1 MADKRSNI
9 VFRFGIVYF
18 LILFAFLL
26 ILYRIIVLQYVE
38 KDEWIALASKQ
49 KKTDIVVKPNRGNI
63 FACDGRLM
71 ASSIPTYYVYMD
83 TRVPALHDEN
93 GKLFKD
99 NVDSLALCLA
109 RFFNDK
115 TVNEYKLILKKA
127 YRDSVGELQLYPKRI
142 SYSQLKE
149 LRKFPLFRLGRNKSG
164 LITKEQ
170 FKRVKPFGSLASRTI
185 GDIYADESKGGKN
198 GLELFFNKD
207 LLGTPGISMRQ
218 KVANRWEET
227 VQIEPIDGLDIQ
239 TTIDIDLQDI
249 AEKSLL
255 DSLKS
260 FDASSGYVILM
271 EVHSGEVKA
280 IVNMQRNEDGTYS
293 ENRNGAVSDQV
304 EPGSTFKVV
313 SLMAL
318 IDEGKAKVTDTIQ
331 TGNGIYN
338 FFGSNMTDHNANHG
352 GFHNITLA
360 EAIHGSSNIGISRA
374 VVKAWGS
381 NPAGFVDKIYEMR
394 LNEKMNIEIP
404 GAAGPQIRHPK
415 YNSQYWSKTTLPW
428 MSIGYETQIPPIY
441 TLAFYNAIANDG
453 KLIRPFFVKS
463 IMKNGQPI
471 KTFSTETINEQICK
485 QSTLVTV
492 REVLL
497 GVLEGEKGTAKNVRS
512 KYFRIA
518 GKTGTAQ
525 ISKGSAGY
533 KAGGKSH
540 QVSFCGYFPADA
552 PQYTCVVV
560 IREPRNGYPSGGKM
574 AGSVFKDVAEKTMA
588 LKSIRTPEY
597 LTNDTIHK
605 SQFLPFAKNGRA
617 DQLQKVLTTMGLPYS
632 GNSTQ
637 WVKTNV
643 TDQQVK
649 TENIS
654 FIPNKIPDLKGMG
667 AKDALFILGELG
679 LKVRINGRGKVI
691 AQDRL
696 PGSGF
701 RKGELIIL
709 TLN

>member
-1 MADKRSNI
+1 MPDKRSNI
-9 VFRFGIVYF
+9 VLRFGIVYF
-18 LILFAFLL
+18 LILFAFIL
-26 ILYRIIVLQYVE
+26 ILYRIIVLQYIE
-38 KDEWIALASKQ
+38 KNEWMALAAKQ

-63 FACDGRLM
+63 FASDGRLM
-71 ASSIPTYYVYMD
+71 ASSIPTYYVFMD

-93 GKLFKD
+93 GKLFTE
-99 NVDSLALCLA
+99 NIDSLALCLS
-109 RFFNDK
+109 RFFGDK
-115 TVNEYKLILKKA
+115 TKNEYLLTLKKA
-127 YRDSVGELQLYPKRI
+127 YREGVGELKLFPKRI

-149 LRKFPLFRLGRNKSG
+149 MKNFPLFRLGRNKSG

-170 FKRVKPFGSLASRTI
+170 FRRVKPFGSLASRTI
-185 GDIYADESKGGKN
+185 GDIYADEAKGGKN
-198 GLELFFNKD
+198 GLELFFNKE
-207 LLGTPGISMRQ
+207 LLGIPGVSIRQ

-227 VQIEPIDGLDIQ
+227 IQVEPVDGLDVM

-249 AEKSLL
+249 AEKALV
-255 DSLKS
+255 DSLQS
-260 FDASSGYVILM
+260 FEAASGYVILM

-293 ENRNGAVSDQV
+293 ENKNGAVSDQV

-318 IDEGKAKVTDTIQ
+318 IDEGKAKVTDTIH

-338 FFGSNMTDHNANHG
+338 YYGSNMTDHNANHG
-352 GFHNITLA
+352 GFHDITLA

-374 VVKAWGS
+374 VVKAWGN
-381 NPAGFVDKIYEMR
+381 NPAGFVDKIYAMK

-404 GAAGPQIRHPK
+404 GAAGPKIRHPK
-415 YNSQYWSKTTLPW
+415 YNSQTWSRTTLPW

-463 IMKNGQPI
+463 VMKNGQVV
-471 KTFSTETINEQICK
+471 KTFTTETINPQICK
-485 QSTLVTV
+485 PTTLATV

-525 ISKGSAGY
+525 ISKGAAGY

-540 QVSFCGYFPADA
+540 QVSFCGFFPYES
-552 PQYTCVVV
+552 PQYTCIVV
-560 IREPRNGYPSGGKM
+560 IREPHKGYPSGGKM

-597 LTNDTIHK
+597 LTKDSTMTDP
-605 SQFLPFAKNGRA
+605 FLPAIKSGRNNESE
-617 DQLQKVLTTMGLPYS
+617 KVLGMLG
-632 GNSTQ
+632 
-637 WVKTNV
+637 
-643 TDQQVK
+643 
-649 TENIS
+649 IS
-654 FIPNKIPDLKGMG
+654 FIGNKNEWGKPVTVDNQIKTEIIHVQKNEIPDLKGMG
-667 AKDALFILGELG
+667 AKDAIYLLGELG
-679 LKVRINGRGKVI
+679 LKVQISGRGKVI
-691 AQDRL
+691 SQNRT
-696 PGSGF
+696 PGSNF
-701 RKGELIIL
+701 RKGDLIVL

>member
-1 MADKRSNI
+1 M
-9 VFRFGIVYF
+9 
-18 LILFAFLL
+18 
-26 ILYRIIVLQYVE
+26 IVLQYVE
-38 KDEWIALASKQ
+38 KDEWIALAAKQ
-49 KKTDIVVKPNRGNI
+49 KKTDIIVKPNRGNI

-83 TRVPALHDEN
+83 TRVPALHADN
-93 GKLFKD
+93 GKLFTD
-99 NVDSLALCLA
+99 NIDSLSMCLA
-109 RFFNDK
+109 RFFADK
-115 TVNEYKLILKKA
+115 TVNEYRLLLKKA
-127 YRDSVGELQLYPKRI
+127 YRDGIGELQLYPKRI
-142 SYSQLKE
+142 SYSQLKA

-170 FKRVKPFGSLASRTI
+170 FRRVKPFGSLASRTI
-185 GDIYADESKGGKN
+185 GDIYADEAKGGKN
-198 GLELFFNKD
+198 GLELYFNKE
-207 LLGTPGISMRQ
+207 LLGIPGVSMRQ

-227 VQIEPIDGLDIQ
+227 VQVEPIDGMDVE

-271 EVHSGEVKA
+271 EVQSGEVKA

-293 ENRNGAVSDQV
+293 ENKNGAVSDQV

-318 IDEGKAKVTDTIQ
+318 LDEGKAKITDTIQ
-331 TGNGIYN
+331 TGNGVYN
-338 FFGSNMTDHNANHG
+338 FYGSNMTDHNANHG

-360 EAIHGSSNIGISRA
+360 QAIHGSSNIGISKA
-374 VVKAWGS
+374 VVKAWGN

-404 GAAGPQIRHPK
+404 GNAGPKIRHPK
-415 YNSQYWSKTTLPW
+415 YNSQSWSKTTLPW

-453 KLIRPFFVKS
+453 KLIRPFFVKA
-463 IMKNGQPI
+463 IMKNGQI
-471 KTFSTETINEQICK
+471 VKSFTTETINPQICK
-485 QSTLVTV
+485 PTTLATV

-525 ISKGSAGY
+525 ISKGAAGY

-552 PQYTCVVV
+552 PQYTCIVV

-574 AGSVFKDVAEKTMA
+574 AGSIFKDVAEKTMA

-597 LTNDTIHK
+597 LTNDTSHITR
-605 SQFLPFAKNGRA
+605 FLPLSKSGRG
-617 DQLQKVLTTMGLPYS
+617 DQLKKVLGNLGLPFT
-632 GNSTQ
+632 GNNGE
-637 WVKTNV
+637 WVKTEV
-643 TDQQVK
+643 TDNSIK
-649 TENIS
+649 TDNLPLIRNE
-654 FIPNKIPDLKGMG
+654 IPDMKGMG
-667 AKDALFILGELG
+667 AKDALFLLGELG
-679 LKVRINGRGKVI
+679 LKVQITGRGKVI
-691 AQDRL
+691 SQNRT
-696 PGSGF
+696 PGSSF
-701 RKGELIIL
+701 KKGDLIVL